1 MTDEYGKK
9 IKRALIDI
17 GKNQKWL
24 VAEVRDRTGL
34 YFDHSYL
41 SKIMSGKYRNAGMV
55 RAIDAILCFSEN
67 EKEDEKR

>member
-55 RAIDAILCFSEN
+55 RAIDEILGICSSEEN
-67 EKEDEKR
+67 DN